1 MKSQKHTDTVRRA
14 FTLQADSYAANPLI
28 TDSERLARFVGAVS
42 PAKENRV
49 LDVATGPG
57 FVAEAFFSTCRVV
70 IGVDITRAPLEIAQ
84 KRLGASSPSNL
95 NFQLADVGNLPF
107 AEAEFDIVV
116 SRLAIH
122 HMENP
127 ARVLEEMARVCRTNG
142 IVAVEDLI
150 VSEHSKRAVY
160 QNRFEKLRD
169 PSHTN
174 AQPLTRL
181 VKMFVA
187 AGLEVERVMTGFLL
201 QDVNTWL
208 ANAHTPPL
216 QAAKARALIE
226 RDADEDLSGTRP
238 SRDSSNQL
246 KFSQRTA
253 IIVGR
258 KLG

>member
-1 MKSQKHTDTVRRA
+1 MKTRKHNDTVRQA
-14 FTLQADSYAANPLI
+14 FTLQADHYAANPLI
-28 TDSERLARFVGAVS
+28 TDSERLARFVGVVS

-57 FVAEAFFSTCRVV
+57 FVAEAFLSICGVV
-70 IGVDITRAPLEIAQ
+70 IGVDITRAPLEIAK
-84 KRLGASSPSNL
+84 KRLLSYIPSNL
-95 NFQLADVGNLPF
+95 NFQLADVSNLPF

-122 HMENP
+122 HMEHP
-127 ARVLEEMARVCRTNG
+127 AQVLEEMSRVCRANG
-142 IVAVEDLI
+142 IVAVEDII
-150 VSEHSKRAVY
+150 VSEHSKHAVY
-160 QNRFEKLRD
+160 QNRFEKIRD
-169 PSHTN
+169 ASHTN

-187 AGLEVERVMTGFLL
+187 AGLEVEKVMTGFLL

-216 QAAKARALIE
+216 QAAKARTLIE
-226 RDADEDLSGTRP
+226 RDAEEDLSGTRP
-238 SRDSSNQL
+238 FLDSSNQL

-253 IIVGR
+253 IVVGR
-258 KLG
+258 KLT